1 MNLASKF
8 IAALAVVAS
17 SSSFA
22 ADIAGVVE
30 LAVEPITNFDSI
42 ADFATLASDGSMA
55 VITQSGTDSNA
66 LILQDT
72 PNVAVINQTAEAASA
87 VIIQTGG
94 ENNVAAIIQN

>member
-1 MNLASKF
+1 MKLASKF

-22 ADIAGVVE
+22 ADITEVVD
-30 LAVEPITNFDSI
+30 LAVTPITDFSTI
-42 ADFATLASDGSMA
+42 ADFAVLGADGSMA
-55 VITQSGTDSNA
+55 VITQSGIESNA

-72 PNVAVINQTAEAASA
+72 PNVAVINQSAEAASA

-94 ENNVAAIIQN
+94 EGNVAAIIQN

>member
-1 MNLASKF
+1 MKLASKI

-22 ADIAGVVE
+22 ADVAAVVE
-30 LAVEPITNFDSI
+30 LATTPITDFSTI
-42 ADFATLASDGSMA
+42 ADIALLGADGSLA
-55 VITQSGTDSNA
+55 AISQSGTGSNA
-66 LILQDT
+66 LVLQDT
-72 PNVAVINQTAEAASA
+72 PNVAVINQAGEGASA